1 MKRTKNMVYRKT
13 VESRELFLCTINNG
27 TTYKK
32 AIIPTLENLKKHC
45 KRAIMTRKKLLT
57 HGIEWLLLN
66 PTNIKRI
73 LAIRS
78 ASAIDLLL
86 R

>member
-1 MKRTKNMVYRKT
+1 MKRTKNMVYRET

-27 TTYKK
+27 TTHNR
-32 AIIPTLENLKKHC
+32 AIIPTLENLKSI
-45 KRAIMTRKKLLT
+45 ASVATMTWEELLT

-73 LAIRS
+73 LAIHS
-78 ASAIDLLL
+78 VSGTDLLL